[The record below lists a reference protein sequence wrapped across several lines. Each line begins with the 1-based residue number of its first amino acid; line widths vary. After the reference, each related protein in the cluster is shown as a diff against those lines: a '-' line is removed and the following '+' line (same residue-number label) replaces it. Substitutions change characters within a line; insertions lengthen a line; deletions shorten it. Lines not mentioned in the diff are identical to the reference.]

1 MNNYWTV
8 MGDERRALAYAKA
21 AATVKC
27 LPFTVMTM
35 EQVRLVLFE

>member
-27 LPFTVMTM
+27 LPFTVMTI
-35 EQVRLVLFE
+35 EQVRLVLF